1 MNSAADTGIE
11 YDAAQPH
18 DLKPNMRRY
27 CMPNPE
33 LTLTDGIIISHIEPS
48 SRVIDLGCGDGRLL
62 AKLRDLSDCSV
73 MGIELEE
80 KGVLE
85 TISNGVPVIQANL
98 DHGIP
103 EIPSGSFDWAVMSQ
117 TLQQVRHPK
126 YALQEMI
133 RIARRMIVV
142 VPNFGYWKVRLQVVW
157 QGRAPVTEKLP
168 YSWYNTPNLHL
179 MSISDFRYLT
189 VGQLN
194 CRIVKEIPI
203 INGSAVERAWA
214 SNLRAE
220 SVVYILE
227 SPLA

>member
-1 MNSAADTGIE
+1 MTLTDPNHQNTHADH
-11 YDAAQPH
+11 PH
-18 DLKPNMRRY
+18 DHKPNERRY
-27 CMPNPE
+27 CMTSPE
-33 LTLTDGIIISHIEPS
+33 LALTDEIIIKHIEPN

-62 AKLRDLSDCSV
+62 AKLRKQSNCSV

-80 KGVLE
+80 KGILE

-103 EIPSGSFDWAVMSQ
+103 EISSASFDWAVMSQ

-126 YALQEMI
+126 FALQEMI
-133 RIARRMIVV
+133 RIAHRMIVV
-142 VPNFGYWKVRLQVVW
+142 VPNFGFWRVRLQVLW
-157 QGRAPVTEKLP
+157 QGRAPVTETLP

-203 INGSAVERAWA
+203 INGKAVERAWA

-227 SPLA
+227 SPQS